1 MDLFVVYVGCFA
13 FGLLFSIVSAI
24 FAGVFGGHDM
34 PAHHE
39 IHTAHVEAGLGEHDL
54 PGFSPIS
61 PTTISTFITAFG
73 GFGMVF
79 SRLPGTESPWLNVPL
94 SLAGAFGAATG
105 AFWLFNNVFRRLQGS
120 SEGKVGELI
129 GAEASVI
136 TPVPPNGVGE
146 ISYVQRGSRY
156 TAPARADQPG
166 EEIRAG
172 STVRIVRIVGSQF
185 YVQKI

>member
-1 MDLFVVYVGCFA
+1 MDLFVVYVACFA
-13 FGLLFSIVSAI
+13 FGLLFSIVSA
-24 FAGVFGGHDM
+24 FFSGVFGGHEI
-34 PAHHE
+34 PSHPE
-39 IHTAHVEAGLGEHDL
+39 IHSGHVEAGLGEHDL

-79 SRLPGTESPWLNVPL
+79 SRLPGTQSPYLNIPL
-94 SLAGAFGAATG
+94 SLGGAFGAAAG
-105 AFWLFNNVFRRLQGS
+105 AFWIFNALFRNVQGS
-120 SEGKVGELI
+120 SEGRVGELA
-129 GAEASVI
+129 GSEASVI
-136 TPVPPNGVGE
+136 TPIPVNGVGE

-166 EEIRAG
+166 EEVRAG